1 MSEELKPLPC
11 PFCGGEPT
19 TLARPDNIDGTE
31 FYAAVACY
39 CGGYSAC
46 AHKGAQRK
54 TQDDATAEAIAAW
67 NRRAQPAAPAE
78 PKGADGLPVSAPRLY
93 ADEEPPGHAD
103 HGSKARDLFDAAPLV
118 APEPAPGWCKHC
130 RQYTIDEPLPATDA
144 EPLTDAR
151 AEALAKEAFEAGF
164 QAPVTY
170 NDKLINSVEGAWA
183 KNKDFIL
190 RAHGIEAAIRAK
202 GEH

>member
-1 MSEELKPLPC
+1 M
-11 PFCGGEPT
+11 T
-19 TLARPDNIDGTE
+19 DTLIQRLSDEAGLCRNDGATDI
-31 FYAAVACY
+31 A
-39 CGGYSAC
+39 
-46 AHKGAQRK
+46 KLI
-54 TQDDATAEAIAAW
+54 DDAVYALVNQAARLAAAEIVS
-67 NRRAQPAAPAE
+67 AQPAAPAE